1 MKGQTLEMLIQE
13 MLISE
18 NENDRLR
25 KNKTKT
31 KQKTTK
37 NTHTHKFA
45 QTLHCCREW
54 KNGTTFSNQ
63 KRMVSDKEKKIR
75 Q

>member
-1 MKGQTLEMLIQE
+1 MLV
-13 MLISE
+13 SE
-18 NENDRLR
+18 NYFCENDRLR
-25 KNKTKT
+25 KKKKKTKT
-31 KQKTTK
+31 KK
-37 NTHTHKFA
+37 THTHKFA

>member
-1 MKGQTLEMLIQE
+1 MLV
-13 MLISE
+13 SE
-18 NENDRLR
+18 NYFCENDRLR
-25 KNKTKT
+25 KKKKKKKTK
-31 KQKTTK
+31 K
-37 NTHTHKFA
+37 THTHKFA

>member
-1 MKGQTLEMLIQE
+1 MLV
-13 MLISE
+13 SE
-18 NENDRLR
+18 NYFCENDRLR
-25 KNKTKT
+25 KKKKTKT
-31 KQKTTK
+31 KK
-37 NTHTHKFA
+37 THTHKFA

>member
-1 MKGQTLEMLIQE
+1 MKGQILEMLIQE

-37 NTHTHKFA
+37 NTHTH
-45 QTLHCCREW
+45 TNLHKPCTAAA
-54 KNGTTFSNQ
+54 NGKTEQLLVTR
-63 KRMVSDKEKKIR
+63 KGW
-75 Q
+75 

>member
-1 MKGQTLEMLIQE
+1 MLV
-13 MLISE
+13 SE
-18 NENDRLR
+18 NYFCENDRLR
-25 KNKTKT
+25 KKKKNKNK
-31 KQKTTK
+31 K

-54 KNGTTFSNQ
+54 KNGTTFSIQ

>member
-25 KNKTKT
+25 KKNNKNKTKNN
-31 KQKTTK
+31 KKK
-37 NTHTHKFA
+37 HTHTNLHKPCTA
-45 QTLHCCREW
+45 AA
-54 KNGTTFSNQ
+54 NGKTEQLLVTR
-63 KRMVSDKEKKIR
+63 KGW
-75 Q
+75 

>member
-1 MKGQTLEMLIQE
+1 

-18 NENDRLR
+18 NYFCENDRLR
-25 KNKTKT
+25 KKKNKNKTK
-31 KQKTTK
+31 KQQQQK
-37 NTHTHKFA
+37 THKFA

-54 KNGTTFSNQ
+54 KNGTTFSSQ
-63 KRMVSDKEKKIR
+63 KRMVSDKEKIR

>member
-1 MKGQTLEMLIQE
+1 

-25 KNKTKT
+25 KNKTKA

-37 NTHTHKFA
+37 NTHTHTHKFA

>member
-1 MKGQTLEMLIQE
+1 MKTIVYA
-13 MLISE
+13 
-18 NENDRLR
+18 

-37 NTHTHKFA
+37 KNTHKFA

>member
-1 MKGQTLEMLIQE
+1 MKGQILEMLIQE

-75 Q
+75 

>member
-1 MKGQTLEMLIQE
+1 MLV
-13 MLISE
+13 SE
-18 NENDRLR
+18 NYFCENYRLP
-25 KNKTKT
+25 KKKKKTKT
-31 KQKTTK
+31 KK
-37 NTHTHKFA
+37 THTHKFA

>member
-1 MKGQTLEMLIQE
+1 MLV
-13 MLISE
+13 SE
-18 NENDRLR
+18 NYFCENDRLR
-25 KNKTKT
+25 KKKKNKNK
-31 KQKTTK
+31 K

>member
-1 MKGQTLEMLIQE
+1 

-18 NENDRLR
+18 NYFCENDRLR
-25 KNKTKT
+25 KKKKT
-31 KQKTTK
+31 KQNKKTTTTK
-37 NTHTHKFA
+37 NTHKFA

-54 KNGTTFSNQ
+54 KNGTTFSSQ
-63 KRMVSDKEKKIR
+63 KRMVSDKEKIR

>member
-1 MKGQTLEMLIQE
+1 

-37 NTHTHKFA
+37 NTHTH
-45 QTLHCCREW
+45 TNLHKPCTAAA
-54 KNGTTFSNQ
+54 NGKTEQLLVTR
-63 KRMVSDKEKKIR
+63 KGW
-75 Q
+75 

>member
-1 MKGQTLEMLIQE
+1 MLV
-13 MLISE
+13 SE
-18 NENDRLR
+18 NYFCENDRLR
-25 KNKTKT
+25 KKKTKT
-31 KQKTTK
+31 KTK
-37 NTHTHKFA
+37 KTHTHKFA

>member
-37 NTHTHKFA
+37 NTHTH
-45 QTLHCCREW
+45 TNLHKPCTAAA
-54 KNGTTFSNQ
+54 NGKTEQLLVTR
-63 KRMVSDKEKKIR
+63 KGW
-75 Q
+75 

>member
-1 MKGQTLEMLIQE
+1 

-25 KNKTKT
+25 KKK
-31 KQKTTK
+31 KQKQNK
-37 NTHTHKFA
+37 KQQKKTHTHKFA

>member
-1 MKGQTLEMLIQE
+1 MLV
-13 MLISE
+13 SE
-18 NENDRLR
+18 NYFCENDPLR
-25 KNKTKT
+25 KK
-31 KQKTTK
+31 KQKQK
-37 NTHTHKFA
+37 QKKHTHKFA

>member
-1 MKGQTLEMLIQE
+1 MLV
-13 MLISE
+13 SE
-18 NENDRLR
+18 NYFCENDRLR
-25 KNKTKT
+25 KKKKKTKT
-31 KQKTTK
+31 KKK
-37 NTHTHKFA
+37 HTHKFA